1 MPRPSAPKPT
11 ILPPQRVETVFKTL
25 HVAIREFLATVLTRG
40 FIIGIFLPP
49 AIIATVIPVTMAL
62 MGGTPKVTGHVAI
75 IDRSGVTADRIK
87 DQLSP
92 EKIAE
97 RNRKKLE
104 QLGQKLDEQMNSMP
118 LPPGAKEQAN
128 QQIKMSGMLSQPDL
142 RVTVLPNDAD
152 IEKEKSEILKAIG
165 KEKDAAGAD
174 PRLLLAVI
182 PESAIK
188 PAADGTY
195 SNYEIFTAPKLDVAV
210 QSDIER
216 AINTAIVDTR
226 LVGMGMD
233 VEKIRSVIK
242 TPDPDAKAVT
252 ASGDKATNE
261 AAKMLVPG
269 AFMFLLWISVFTC
282 GQYLLTST
290 IEEKSSRVM
299 EVVLSAVSP
308 MQLMVGKILGQMAV
322 GSLILAVYAGMG
334 IVGLISAAM
343 VHVIDPIN
351 LLYLAVYFVLA
362 FFMIASMMAA
372 VGSAVSDIR
381 EAQSLM
387 SPIMIVL
394 MIPMML
400 WMPILR
406 NPNSTFA
413 QICSFIPPINPFVM
427 ILRLSGSEKVPTWQI
442 PASIFV
448 AACGAVFM
456 AWAASKI
463 FRIGVLMYGKP
474 PNFKTLIRWIRMA

>member
-1 MPRPSAPKPT
+1 
-11 ILPPQRVETVFKTL
+11 VFKTL
-25 HVAIREFLATVLTRG
+25 HVALREFLATVLTRG

-104 QLGQKLDEQMNSMP
+104 QLGQQVSEQMKGVP
-118 LPPGAKEQAN
+118 LPPGAQEQAN
-128 QQIKMSGMLSQPDL
+128 AQLKMSGMLAQPDL
-142 RVTVLPNDAD
+142 RVVVLPSDAD
-152 IEKEKSEILKAIG
+152 IEKEKSEILKSIG
-165 KEKDAAGAD
+165 KEKDAAGED
-174 PRLLLAVI
+174 PRLVLAVI
-182 PESAIK
+182 PETSIK
-188 PAADGTY
+188 AAADGSY
-195 SNYEIFTAPKLDVAV
+195 ANYELFTAPKLDVAV
-210 QSDIER
+210 QGDIER

-233 VEKIRSVIK
+233 VDKIRSVIK
-242 TPDPDAKAVT
+242 TPDAEAKAVT

-322 GSLILAVYAGMG
+322 GSLILTVYAGMG
-334 IVGLISAAM
+334 MVGLVAATM
-343 VHVIDPIN
+343 AHIIDPMN
-351 LLYLAVYFVLA
+351 LVYLAVYFVLA

-372 VGSAVSDIR
+372 IGSAVSDIR

-387 SPIMIVL
+387 G
-394 MIPMML
+394 PMMVVL
-400 WMPILR
+400 ALPMMFWMPILR
-406 NPNSTFA
+406 NPNSVFA
-413 QICSFIPPINPFVM
+413 QVCSFLPPINPFVM
-427 ILRLSGSEKVPTWQI
+427 ILRLSGAEKVPTWQI

-474 PNFKTLIRWIRMA
+474 PNFKTLIRWVRMA

>member
-1 MPRPSAPKPT
+1 M
-11 ILPPQRVETVFKTL
+11 FKTL
-25 HVAIREFLATVLTRG
+25 HVAIREFLATALTRG
-40 FIIGIFLPP
+40 FIIGIFIPP
-49 AIIATVIPVTMAL
+49 LLMVTIIPATVAL
-62 MGGTPKVTGHVAI
+62 MGGTPKVNGHVAI
-75 IDRSGVTADRIK
+75 IDKSGVTAERIK

-92 EKIAE
+92 EKMAE
-97 RNRKKLE
+97 RNRQRLERLGKEVEKKME
-104 QLGQKLDEQMNSMP
+104 GIP
-118 LPPGAKEQAN
+118 LPPDAKEQMQTGM
-128 QQIKMSGMLSQPDL
+128 QQQVDTGGLLNQPDL
-142 RVTVLPNDAD
+142 RVTVLAADAD
-152 IEKEKSEILKAIG
+152 IEKEKAEILKAIG

-174 PRLLLAVI
+174 PRLALAVI
-182 PESAIK
+182 PPDAIT
-188 PAADGTY
+188 PNTEGTY
-195 SNYEIFTAPKLDVAV
+195 GNYEVFTAPKLDVAV

-226 LVGMGMD
+226 LASLGMD
-233 VEKIRSVIK
+233 VTKIRSLIK
-242 TPDPDAKAVT
+242 QPEADTKAVT

-299 EVVLSAVSP
+299 EVILSAVSP
-308 MQLMVGKILGQMAV
+308 MQLMVGKIIGQMAV
-322 GSLILAVYAGMG
+322 GSLILLVYGG
-334 IVGLISAAM
+334 LGVVSLISFAM
-343 VHVIDPIN
+343 MHVIDPMN
-351 LLYLAVYFVLA
+351 LVYLAIYFVLA
-362 FFMIASMMAA
+362 FFMIASLMAA
-372 VGSAVSDIR
+372 IGSAVSDIR

-394 MIPMML
+394 VIPMML

-406 NPNSTFA
+406 NPNSLFA
-413 QICSFIPPINPFVM
+413 QICSFLPPINPFIM
-427 ILRLSGSEKVPTWQI
+427 ILRLSGAEKIPTWQI

-456 AWAASKI
+456 AWAAAKI

-474 PNFKTLIRWIRMA
+474 PNFKTLIRWVRMA